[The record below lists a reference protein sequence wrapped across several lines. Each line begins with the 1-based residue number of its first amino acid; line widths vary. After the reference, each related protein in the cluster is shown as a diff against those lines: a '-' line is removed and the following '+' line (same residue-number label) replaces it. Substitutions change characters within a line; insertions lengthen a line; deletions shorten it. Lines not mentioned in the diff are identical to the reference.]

1 MYSCIHFIIFSA
13 AVRDTM
19 DASYEAMGRRIRQT
33 IDSCNTRCTVPP
45 TEWPSNKT
53 SSANGIMRE
62 KRQVMAT
69 VYTILKY
76 TERMFR
82 VINSLT
88 SVYDHFTQ
96 PSFDQ
101 LMEEINHIEDQ
112 LNQVQSSLNEL
123 AKSISDSSMRKQYVS
138 SQRVV
143 MESVR
148 ITYYY
153 VNVTTELANGNKH
166 LTQEDLN
173 YWRTEINKWGSMLR
187 ESVSFLMD
195 GFNGVNILA
204 GDIIE
209 SIVAIE
215 GEVDLINR
223 IFITY

>member
-1 MYSCIHFIIFSA
+1 
-13 AVRDTM
+13 
-19 DASYEAMGRRIRQT
+19 
-33 IDSCNTRCTVPP
+33 
-45 TEWPSNKT
+45 
-53 SSANGIMRE
+53 
-62 KRQVMAT
+62 
-69 VYTILKY
+69 
-76 TERMFR
+76 MFR

-153 VNVTTELANGNKH
+153 LNVTTELANGNKH

-223 IFITY
+223 IFITYLIGFIKILFCFVIQLQNAEKSSIPHRYNFVHCQRWPQYARPVCQFHRHSANCKVGITQNFK